1 MARVTIEDCLEK
13 VENRFALSI
22 AAMKRAKQIAE
33 GSAPLSEETENKP
46 IVLALREIAEEKVT
60 VKYPQSSETK

>member
-22 AAMKRAKQIAE
+22 TAMKRAKQLVQ
-33 GSAPLSEETENKP
+33 GSLPLSSEIDNKDV
-46 IVLALREIAEEKVT
+46 VLALREIAEDKVK
-60 VKYPQSSETK
+60 VIYPEDKDKY

>member
-22 AAMKRAKQIAE
+22 TAMKRAKQLVQ
-33 GSAPLSEETENKP
+33 GSQPLSSEIDNKDV
-46 IVLALREIAEEKVT
+46 VLALREIAEGKVH
-60 VKYPQSSETK
+60 VIYPEDKDKY

>member
-22 AAMKRAKQIAE
+22 TAMKRSKQLVQGAQ
-33 GSAPLSEETENKP
+33 PLSTEKDNKD
-46 IVLALREIAEEKVT
+46 VVTALREIAEEKVR
-60 VKYPQSSETK
+60 VIYPEDPEIY

>member
-22 AAMKRAKQIAE
+22 TAMKRAKQLVQ
-33 GSAPLSEETENKP
+33 GSQPLSSEIDNKDV
-46 IVLALREIAEEKVT
+46 VLALREIAEDKVK
-60 VKYPQSSETK
+60 VIYPEDKDKY

>member
-22 AAMKRAKQIAE
+22 TAMKRAKQLVQ
-33 GSAPLSEETENKP
+33 GSQPLSSEIDNKEV
-46 IVLALREIAEEKVT
+46 VLALREIAEDKVK
-60 VKYPQSSETK
+60 VLYPEDKDKY

>member
-22 AAMKRAKQIAE
+22 TAMKRAKQLVHGAQ
-33 GSAPLSEETENKP
+33 PLSSEIDNKDV
-46 IVLALREIAEEKVT
+46 VLALREIAEGKVK
-60 VKYPQSSETK
+60 VIYPEDETKY